1 MLWILFFYVI
11 SLRESI
17 LKQYLEPYFL
27 LLMRRTGY
35 SYLEVQNN
43 AQFVGWGNVNMC
55 MSTGTTQ
62 LKSYILFI
70 NMNAINGM
78 DTYLKIN
85 SPDYHLFT
93 TIFSTINFVLI
104 VKKLRWMCQKVHA
117 KWKICWSVYS
127 ILFCTEGLT

>member
-1 MLWILFFYVI
+1 
-11 SLRESI
+11 
-17 LKQYLEPYFL
+17 
-27 LLMRRTGY
+27 
-35 SYLEVQNN
+35 
-43 AQFVGWGNVNMC
+43 MC

-104 VKKLRWMCQKVHA
+104 VKKLR
-117 KWKICWSVYS
+117 
-127 ILFCTEGLT
+127 

>member
-1 MLWILFFYVI
+1 
-11 SLRESI
+11 
-17 LKQYLEPYFL
+17 
-27 LLMRRTGY
+27 
-35 SYLEVQNN
+35 
-43 AQFVGWGNVNMC
+43 MC

-104 VKKLRWMCQKVHA
+104 VKKLRRMCQKVHA
-117 KWKICWSVYS
+117 K
-127 ILFCTEGLT
+127 